1 MEQWSK
7 RKDVHGAM
15 CKCEWSNR
23 AVPKDNKYGFQV
35 QVLKAEGLRSADFS
49 GVKLATFN
57 VEMLKCCF
65 GLFVLKK
72 TFSGKSDPF
81 TVVELASIC
90 AYGSEP

>member
-1 MEQWSK
+1 
-7 RKDVHGAM
+7 M
-15 CKCEWSNR
+15 CECEWSNG
-23 AVPKDNKYGFQV
+23 ALSKDNKYGFQV

-81 TVVELASIC
+81 TVVELGNQWLRLFLFLLYKNSR
-90 AYGSEP
+90 SE